1 MDVEYLKIT
10 IVGTIKSK
18 LFQIR
23 LEPNS
28 LILKQN

>member
-1 MDVEYLKIT
+1 MDVVNLKIT
-10 IVGTIKSK
+10 IVGTIKSM

-23 LEPNS
+23 LEPNC